1 MAKKS
6 LIIAA
11 LAAFLSMGTL
21 FSAYGQEKAITSIPL
36 TFSWDTAPKGGELVG
51 NVYAVS
57 SNGEFKVRSC
67 VRQKG

>member
-51 NVYAVS
+51 LSLIHISEPTRPY
-57 SNGEFKVRSC
+57 
-67 VRQKG
+67 